1 MSSLTNEKTEPIAG
15 KQRHGTSKFLIGSSK
30 KFRAFAPNI
39 SNYPSKFP
47 RIPIFIDV
55 LLFDCQRCF
64 PVDCLLPRL
73 LETLQ
78 KILNQ
83 RADLGPNVNALL
95 FIKAVQMIYS
105 FCASTQG
112 FLIPKGRPSIIIIC
126 PFRSLLSYDTTQSRH
141 KQPIEYLETFIAHTK
156 VKTRPVFLFLVV
168 KTGEQYNSWHENIS

>member
-1 MSSLTNEKTEPIAG
+1 MSSLTNEMTEPIAG
-15 KQRHGTSKFLIGSSK
+15 KQRRGTSNFLIGSCK
-30 KFRAFAPNI
+30 KSLAFAPNI
-39 SNYPSKFP
+39 ANYPSYFP
-47 RIPIFIDV
+47 RIPTFIEV
-55 LLFDCQRCF
+55 LFVWLLALFSCWLN
-64 PVDCLLPRL
+64 DCLLPRL

-83 RADLGPNVNALL
+83 RADLGPNVDALL
-95 FIKAVQMIYS
+95 FIKAVQIIYS

-168 KTGEQYNSWHENIS
+168 KTGE